1 MGGAANPIIGSLL
14 NGLGTNML
22 AGNDP
27 VKGLMI
33 NASAL
38 AGSGNMGGAVPSAT
52 SSAIP
57 PPTSVIPGINGGPPA
72 AFYTPAA
79 STAVTSQY
87 QIPGL
92 VGGNPIFSNPAV
104 MSPPPIQGL
113 VGDSPSVFS
122 NPYTAPTVSQTFPL
136 ASASN
141 VPAPIVEM
149 GTNAPSPSYW
159 EQFKLFNREN
169 PGLTQMGFATAKDV
183 LTPEQIAQAP
193 AVPVQARGQ
202 LRNYDP
208 VAALDPYRQSALSN
222 PQISLI

>member
-27 VKGLMI
+27 VKGALI

-38 AGSGNMGGAVPSAT
+38 AGSGNIRGAVPSAT

-57 PPTSVIPGINGGPPA
+57 PPTSVIPGINGGPPT

-104 MSPPPIQGL
+104 MSPPRIQGL

-136 ASASN
+136 
-141 VPAPIVEM
+141 VPGGVAKAAE
-149 GTNAPSPSYW
+149 PSFFD
-159 EQFKLFNREN
+159 QFKGFAREN
-169 PGLTQMGFATAKDV
+169 PMLTQMGFATAKDV

-193 AVPVQARGQ
+193 TVPVQARGQ
-202 LRNYDP
+202 LRPFDP

>member
-104 MSPPPIQGL
+104 MSPPRIQGL
-113 VGDSPSVFS
+113 VSDSPSVFS
-122 NPYTAPTVSQTFPL
+122 NPYTSTNAMSSGASGFPL
-136 ASASN
+136 TPGGVAKA
-141 VPAPIVEM
+141 AE
-149 GTNAPSPSYW
+149 PSFFD
-159 EQFKLFNREN
+159 QFKGFAREN
-169 PGLTQMGFATAKDV
+169 PMLTQMGFATAKEV

-193 AVPVQARGQ
+193 VVPVQARGQ
-202 LRNYDP
+202 LRPFDP